1 MKWLNAF
8 KDKDIQITT
17 KDIQSW
23 ILSSALAFK
32 ISIEPDLTIQEDLED
47 TFFDFK
53 DDAEVYVSV
62 NTATRPQSTG
72 NFQNQFEF
80 LKYLNDKKTNVSMLN
95 NYNFVKQIF
104 LKYNCI

>member
-62 NTATRPQSTG
+62 NTPTRPQSTG